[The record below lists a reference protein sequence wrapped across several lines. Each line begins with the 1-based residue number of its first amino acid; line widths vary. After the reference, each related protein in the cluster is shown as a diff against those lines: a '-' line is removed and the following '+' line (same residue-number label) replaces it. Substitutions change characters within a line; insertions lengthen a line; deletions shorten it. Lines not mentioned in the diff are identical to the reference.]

1 MTMVQTYCPDPDDS
15 DLVFNI
21 PTGSAHLNLTFN
33 QKFYKE
39 MYVII
44 LFCFIGSDQ
53 KSIENELSDSDE
65 APDDVPF
72 SKAKNEA
79 LSLRKAE
86 ELVQKLTKEK
96 QKKRRQQNEA
106 LMREQKEDKTKR
118 LQAIASKRLPLDLVD
133 DVSAQPIQP
142 SPDSRK
148 KLKKGTGSEEVS
160 RVHTSIYLK
169 LY

>member
-1 MTMVQTYCPDPDDS
+1 MVQTYCPDPDDS

-65 APDDVPF
+65 APDDVPCG
-72 SKAKNEA
+72 
-79 LSLRKAE
+79 
-86 ELVQKLTKEK
+86 
-96 QKKRRQQNEA
+96 
-106 LMREQKEDKTKR
+106 
-118 LQAIASKRLPLDLVD
+118 
-133 DVSAQPIQP
+133 
-142 SPDSRK
+142 
-148 KLKKGTGSEEVS
+148 KLKNLSKNS
-160 RVHTSIYLK
+160 LK
-169 LY
+169 RNRRREDNKMKL